1 MGQDARCVCSFK
13 LDDDDMGQHANMTL
27 EKSLK
32 KQNDTMQQY
41 MLKTFKYSC
50 REFDSFNEVL
60 KIRNVA
66 GQEYFKFWVDL
77 ENKKDKL
84 FLAGEVAKWEID
96 FKEVK
101 LAPEDVLKNKKVAKV
116 LMLPQQTQCLK
127 QMQKVFGYMNT
138 QMLEQ
143 SEFVGLKRAKRYI
156 RALTEL
162 CNEHIETYQDVD
174 VNSYYRLLSTLP
186 ILTI

>member
-1 MGQDARCVCSFK
+1 
-13 LDDDDMGQHANMTL
+13 
-27 EKSLK
+27 
-32 KQNDTMQQY
+32 
-41 MLKTFKYSC
+41 MLKTFKYTC

-60 KIRNVA
+60 KIRNMA

-84 FLAGEVAKWEID
+84 FLAGEVSKWEID

-101 LAPEDVLKNKKVAKV
+101 LTPEDVLKNKKVAKV

-143 SEFVGLKRAKRYI
+143 SEFVGLKRAKRYV

-174 VNSYYRLLSTLP
+174 LQSNFIDFSQFDELKQPDVQCVQESMRCRGQASVEASTAAS
-186 ILTI
+186 IRSKAWRRAA